1 MMKNDV
7 SELRGI
13 LFDTLRGLKNKEEA
27 LDIERVRLVVDT
39 AQAITATA
47 KVEADFA
54 RAVGGQVVSKFI
66 PVATVPALPP
76 GQERTAHGIKTVSGH
91 ITTHRMAE

>member
-1 MMKNDV
+1 MFCGATACQ
-7 SELRGI
+7 RG
-13 LFDTLRGLKNKEEA
+13 
-27 LDIERVRLVVDT
+27 T

-76 GQERTAHGIKTVSGH
+76 GHERTAHGVKTVSGH
-91 ITTHRMAE
+91 ITTHRMAG